1 MARTRKNPADAK
13 LPKRVYRGK
22 TKYEFH
28 PARGGSISLCPLD
41 APLSVIWAEYEK
53 IICDMSREEN
63 TVSELIKQF
72 LASATFQDLA
82 METKKDYR
90 KYANKLIPVFGKM
103 SPDNVKPEHV
113 RKYMDKRGLK
123 SRTQANREKTFFS
136 RVYKWGYE
144 RGMVKGNPCT
154 GVKQY
159 KEKARERYIT
169 DAEYTALY
177 SVSPV
182 IVKMAMELAYLCCA
196 RQADVLSLTRSQ
208 LMENGIFIRQGK
220 TGKQQIKAWTKR
232 LEDAVKMSGTLV
244 TDPGIASM
252 YVICQATGHKY
263 TRDGFNSRWKK
274 AKDIAKDTFPELDF
288 NFTFHD
294 LKAKGISDLD
304 GTLAEKQMISG
315 HRNIT
320 QTARYDRKIE
330 VVPVVGGQNTK

>member
-1 MARTRKNPADAK
+1 
-13 LPKRVYRGK
+13 
-22 TKYEFH
+22 
-28 PARGGSISLCPLD
+28 
-41 APLSVIWAEYEK
+41 
-53 IICDMSREEN
+53 
-63 TVSELIKQF
+63 
-72 LASATFQDLA
+72 
-82 METKKDYR
+82 
-90 KYANKLIPVFGKM
+90 
-103 SPDNVKPEHV
+103 
-113 RKYMDKRGLK
+113 
-123 SRTQANREKTFFS
+123 
-136 RVYKWGYE
+136 KWGYE

-177 SVSPV
+177 SVSPA

-208 LMENGIFIRQGK
+208 LMEKGIFIRQGK

>member
-13 LPKRVYRGK
+13 LPQRVYRGK

-41 APLSVIWAEYEK
+41 APLSVIWMEYER
-53 IICDMSREEN
+53 ILCDMSQKED

-72 LASATFQDLA
+72 LLSTTFQDLA
-82 METKKDYR
+82 TETKKDYQ
-90 KYANKLIPVFGKM
+90 KYANKLLPVFGKM

-136 RVYKWGYE
+136 RVYKWGYK

-154 GVKQY
+154 GVKQ
-159 KEKARERYIT
+159 ARERYIT
-169 DAEYTALY
+169 DTEYTALY
-177 SVSPV
+177 SVSPT

-208 LMENGIFIRQGK
+208 LMEQGIFIRQGK

-232 LEDAVKMSGTLV
+232 LEDAVKLSETLI
-244 TDPGIASM
+244 TDPGIFSI
-252 YVICQATGHKY
+252 YVICQASGHKY

-274 AKDIAKDTFPELDF
+274 AKQLAKETFPELDF

-304 GTLAEKQMISG
+304 GTLAEKQVISG
-315 HRNIT
+315 HKNMA
-320 QTARYDRKIE
+320 QTARYNRKIE
-330 VVPVVGGQNTK
+330 VVPVVGGQRTK